1 MKDGFVLF
9 KHSELLS
16 GALGKLTLGSGGKGG
31 LFYVLIRDNSKD
43 IAAKVM

>member
-1 MKDGFVLF
+1 MIKN
-9 KHSELLS
+9 SELLS

-31 LFYVLIRDNSKD
+31 LFYILIRDNSKN